1 MTKNKPTGR
10 TEKPR
15 SKRRS
20 KSGAKPGDVAAANG
34 APPTAVK
41 AESPAATGK
50 SASRTAAA
58 HEAAA
63 ELAALRSALQQMTER
78 YQVRVGGQLENLL
91 RSVSGEATLDPRVR
105 LPTLKQTKE
114 LRAAVATVELKPQKG
129 RAKDFARLQELVA
142 QLSEIM
148 EE

>member
-1 MTKNKPTGR
+1 MTKNKTTSR

-20 KSGAKPGDVAAANG
+20 KSGAKRGDVAAANG
-34 APPTAVK
+34 AASTAVK
-41 AESPAATGK
+41 ADNPAASRP
-50 SASRTAAA
+50 SASRSAAA
-58 HEAAA
+58 QEVAA
-63 ELAALRSALQQMTER
+63 ELTALRSGLQQMTER
-78 YQVRVGGQLENLL
+78 YQMRVGGQLENLL
-91 RSVSGEATLDPRVR
+91 RTVSGEATLDPRVR
-105 LPTLKQTKE
+105 LPTLKQTKA
-114 LRAAVATVELKPQKG
+114 LRSAIAMTELKPQKG